1 MTCLNREA
9 FLKKLFLMYPA
20 NFTTENAPIWK
31 EAYEMVLPENL
42 NFDKLFYKL
51 VKDYKSI
58 ATAPAPAWFE
68 DYKETCK
75 EKQQDKALAEIKKL
89 RESEG
94 APPPPEFFEAAK
106 RLREK
111 QQNESLR
118 RKVDA
123 MGYIHD

>member
-1 MTCLNREA
+1 MTCLNRES

-20 NFTTENAPIWK
+20 NFTKENAPIWK
-31 EAYEMVLPENL
+31 EAYEIVLTENL
-42 NFDKLFYKL
+42 DYNKLFNIM

-58 ATAPAPAWFE
+58 ATAPSPAWFE
-68 DYKETCK
+68 DYKAICE
-75 EKQQDKALAEIKKL
+75 EKQQNKALAEIKKL
-89 RESEG
+89 RETEG
-94 APPPPEFFEAAK
+94 VPPPPEFFEAAK

-111 QQNESLR
+111 QQKESLK

>member
-75 EKQQDKALAEIKKL
+75 EKQGFEPLFYDKTGD
-89 RESEG
+89 SNMTVTEG
-94 APPPPEFFEAAK
+94 
-106 RLREK
+106 
-111 QQNESLR
+111 QG
-118 RKVDA
+118 DA
-123 MGYIHD
+123 SVFSV